1 MNHTDDSLAPLAPLP
16 CCFDAI
22 VVTAPNERAARA
34 SVIELRVAYSRAC
47 LPSATPPVML
57 AVADPNGAR
66 IGSGGGRVAHS
77 PSALPFS
84 SINTRV
90 TFLLHF

>member
-1 MNHTDDSLAPLAPLP
+1 MNDSSDTVAPLAPQP

-22 VVTAPNERAARA
+22 IVTAPNERAARA

-47 LPSATPPVML
+47 LPSATLPVLL

-66 IGSGGGRVAHS
+66 IGSGGGRFTVDPPCRLA
-77 PSALPFS
+77 
-84 SINTRV
+84 R
-90 TFLLHF
+90 